1 MRTVK
6 MTNYS
11 VSQRGYEGLGKLVEE
26 YGFKKVV
33 LVGGKRALAAVSQ
46 KIRDGL
52 KGSSVEV
59 LGEFVYGHEC
69 TLNNINA
76 LMEKEE
82 VQKADVIFAVGG
94 GKALDTG
101 KVLAGF
107 LNKPSMSFPTI
118 CSNCAGGTAI
128 AVVYNDDG
136 SFLRYE
142 LIPAPVHMFVEVETI
157 AEAPEKYFWAG
168 IGDGLSKQP
177 EVLFATKGLEDL
189 DFVANMG
196 VSIAK
201 TCQEPFLKYGEEGL
215 KDVRENKAS
224 KAVEEVATDILV
236 NTGYISN
243 LTNGEDYYYN
253 SSLAHVFFNLSTLI
267 EREGEYLHGYLVS
280 FGVLVLHA
288 YDKNYE
294 ELEKIARFNKKLDL
308 ALCLEDLGLKREDV
322 FTMGD
327 HIEETLEWKRS
338 SVALTSDKFIEAC
351 LYADEFGKKIKEEN

>member
-11 VSQRGYEGLGKLVEE
+11 VSQREYEVLGKLVEE

-33 LVGGKRALAAVSQ
+33 LVGGKRALTAVSQ

-69 TLNNINA
+69 TLNNINT

-338 SVALTSDKFIEAC
+338 SVALTRDKFIEAC

>member
-46 KIRDGL
+46 KIRYGL

-107 LNKPSMSFPTI
+107 LNKPAMSFPTI

-177 EVLFATKGLEDL
+177 EVLFATKGLGEL

-215 KDVRENKAS
+215 KRK
-224 KAVEEVATDILV
+224 
-236 NTGYISN
+236 
-243 LTNGEDYYYN
+243 
-253 SSLAHVFFNLSTLI
+253 
-267 EREGEYLHGYLVS
+267 
-280 FGVLVLHA
+280 
-288 YDKNYE
+288 
-294 ELEKIARFNKKLDL
+294 
-308 ALCLEDLGLKREDV
+308 
-322 FTMGD
+322 
-327 HIEETLEWKRS
+327 
-338 SVALTSDKFIEAC
+338 
-351 LYADEFGKKIKEEN
+351 

>member
-1 MRTVK
+1 
-6 MTNYS
+6 
-11 VSQRGYEGLGKLVEE
+11 
-26 YGFKKVV
+26 
-33 LVGGKRALAAVSQ
+33 
-46 KIRDGL
+46 
-52 KGSSVEV
+52 
-59 LGEFVYGHEC
+59 
-69 TLNNINA
+69 
-76 LMEKEE
+76 MEKEE

-101 KVLAGF
+101 KILAGF

-201 TCQEPFLKYGEEGL
+201 TCQESFLKYGEEGL
-215 KDVRENKAS
+215 KDVRENRAS

-236 NTGYISN
+236 NTGYVSN
-243 LTNGEDYYYN
+243 LTNGDKYYYN
-253 SSLAHVFFNLSTLI
+253 SSLAHVFYNVSTSVK
-267 EREGEYLHGYLVS
+267 RDGEYLHGVLVS
-280 FGVLVLHA
+280 YGVLVLQA

-294 ELEKIARFNKKLDL
+294 EFEKLARFNKKL
-308 ALCLEDLGLKREDV
+308 GLPV
-322 FTMGD
+322 
-327 HIEETLEWKRS
+327 TLEEIGLTRDDVREMAKKVYDTTEWQKS
-338 SVALTSDKFIEAC
+338 EKALSEEKFVEAAF
-351 LYADEFGKKIKEEN
+351 YADDFGKKLLAE

>member
-33 LVGGKRALAAVSQ
+33 LVGGKRALGSVSQ
-46 KIRDGL
+46 KIRDGI

-236 NTGYISN
+236 NTGYVSN
-243 LTNGEDYYYN
+243 LTNGDKYYYN
-253 SSLAHVFFNLSTLI
+253 SSLAHVFYNVSTSVK
-267 EREGEYLHGYLVS
+267 REGEYLHGVLVS
-280 FGVLVLHA
+280 YGVLVLHA
-288 YDKNYE
+288 YDHNYE
-294 ELEKIARFNKKLDL
+294 EFEKLARFNKKL
-308 ALCLEDLGLKREDV
+308 GLPV
-322 FTMGD
+322 
-327 HIEETLEWKRS
+327 TLEEIGLTRDDVREMAKKVYDTTEWQKS
-338 SVALTSDKFIEAC
+338 EKALSEEKFVEAAF
-351 LYADEFGKKIKEEN
+351 YADDFGKKLLAE